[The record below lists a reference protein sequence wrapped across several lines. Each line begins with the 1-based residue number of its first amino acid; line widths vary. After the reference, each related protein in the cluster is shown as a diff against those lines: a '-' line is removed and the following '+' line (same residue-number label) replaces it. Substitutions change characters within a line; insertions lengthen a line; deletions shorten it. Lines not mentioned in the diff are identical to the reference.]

1 MAEDAAGGE
10 DMVVIASLGR
20 PFGVHG
26 WVHVRSFTEPP
37 DNALHYQPWRLR
49 RAAGA
54 LAGASATPPD
64 WETFAVEA
72 RRHAKGLVARIA
84 GYTSREATAA
94 WRGAEVG
101 VDASV
106 LPAAEPGEYYWRDL
120 VGLAAATERGESL
133 GEVAR
138 LFATPAHDVLVLAD
152 GERERLVPFT
162 KDIVSD
168 VDLSA
173 GRVVLAWQP
182 DWR

>member
-1 MAEDAAGGE
+1 
-10 DMVVIASLGR
+10 MVVVASLGR

-37 DNALHYQPWRLR
+37 DNVLRYRPWRLR
-49 RAAGA
+49 RVAGA
-54 LAGASATPPD
+54 LAGGSAQPAD
-64 WETFAVEA
+64 WETLPVEA
-72 RRHAKGLVARIA
+72 RTHAKGLVARVA
-84 GYTSREATAA
+84 GYESRQATAA

-120 VGLAAATERGESL
+120 VGLAAVTKGGEAL
-133 GEVAR
+133 GEVAG

-152 GERERLVPFT
+152 GQRERLVPFA
-162 KDIVSD
+162 KDVVAD

-182 DWR
+182 DWD